1 MTWRF
6 VFASVAGSSH
16 NQSNSPCQDACFVK
30 VDKSTAKESIL
41 SIFVADG
48 SGSARYGGEG
58 ARLAVET
65 AKSFM
70 AEKIKQDD
78 FNLLDDTL
86 ARDILQAVQSRLLC
100 TVEVPQN
107 KISDFACTFIGVIS
121 TKTTTMVM
129 QIGDGGVVINPKGNL
144 ELAIQPMTGE
154 YVNTTCFVTDDEAFS
169 LLERKIFTDP
179 ISKVAAFTDGI
190 QSLALIN
197 INNEVYE
204 PFFSPFF
211 NVMCKVADD
220 QVDQLFDLL
229 SDFLASNAVNERT
242 DDDKTL
248 ALALWQT

>member
-30 VDKSTAKESIL
+30 VDKSPAKESIL

-70 AEKIKQDD
+70 AEKIKQDEFSPD
-78 FNLLDDTL
+78 LTW
-86 ARDILQAVQSRLLC
+86 ATDILKAVRSRLLFA
-100 TVEVPQN
+100 VEVPQN

-121 TKTTTMVM
+121 TRTTTMVM

-144 ELAIQPMTGE
+144 ELAIRPMTGE
-154 YVNTTCFVTDDEAFS
+154 YVNTTCFVTDDDAFS
-169 LLERKIFTDP
+169 LLEKKIYTDP

-211 NVMCKVADD
+211 NVICEVVDE

-248 ALALWQT
+248 ALAVWQT